1 MCITK
6 DHEGFMW
13 FGTWAGITRFDGHN
27 FVTFRSQYGER
38 SNFETNRIDGI
49 VEDANGFLWLRTYNN
64 QLYRFDKKTEQFLFI
79 PDIIKEDKTAKISF
93 RYVIATKEGPV
104 WLLTMTMVFFACVV
118 TVPLHL
124 FTNITHLA

>member
-27 FVTFRSQYGER
+27 FVTFRSQSGDR

-49 VEDANGFLWLRTYNN
+49 VEDAKVFLWLRTYNN
-64 QLYRFDKKTEQFLFI
+64 QLYRFDKRTEQFLFI
-79 PDIIKEDKTAKISF
+79 PDIIKEDKTAKISLSANKLL
-93 RYVIATKEGPV
+93 VKNKTIPPV
-104 WLLTMTMVFFACVV
+104 
-118 TVPLHL
+118 
-124 FTNITHLA
+124 